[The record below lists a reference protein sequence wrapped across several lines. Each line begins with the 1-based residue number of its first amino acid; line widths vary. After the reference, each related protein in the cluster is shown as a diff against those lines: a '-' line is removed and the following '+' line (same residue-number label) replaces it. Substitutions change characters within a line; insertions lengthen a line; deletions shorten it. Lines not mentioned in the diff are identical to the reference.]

1 MNAPSDRRPDRDKD
15 SNKDRD
21 GLQEAAAWNVVAY
34 LMSGVL
40 GFGVPAW
47 LLDSWL
53 GTSWLLPVGLVA
65 GMGASLWLI
74 WFRYG
79 TYRS

>member
-1 MNAPSDRRPDRDKD
+1 MNQPADRRPDPTKD
-15 SNKDRD
+15 AAKDRD

-47 LLDSWL
+47 LLDTWL
-53 GTSWLLPVGLVA
+53 GTSWLLPVGLIV